1 MYYYFRIWN
10 FNEEA
15 GFSQV
20 LELGLPHGVVPGSA
34 TGTLLVSGG
43 LHLPL
48 YSQIDSSDQWAI
60 VWKDSQL
67 SAASASLA
75 PLLALEHIPHLVED
89 AEKERILQKLP
100 EQVGLCY
107 GVLILSIID
116 RLLELIE
123 INRF

>member
-1 MYYYFRIWN
+1 MFFRIWN

-34 TGTLLVSGG
+34 SGTLLVSGG

-48 YSQIDSSDQWAI
+48 YSFQSDITDQWAD

-75 PLLALEHIPHLVED
+75 PLLALDHIPHLVDE
-89 AEKERILQKLP
+89 AERERILKKLP
-100 EQVGLCY
+100 EQVNFIYKNMKLY
-107 GVLILSIID
+107 KL
-116 RLLELIE
+116 
-123 INRF
+123 

>member
-1 MYYYFRIWN
+1 MIYAFFRIWN

-34 TGTLLVSGG
+34 SGTLLVSGG

-48 YSQIDSSDQWAI
+48 YNQQLDSTDQWAE
-60 VWKDSQL
+60 VWRDSQL

-75 PLLALEHIPHLVED
+75 PLLALEFIPHLVDEG
-89 AEKERILQKLP
+89 ERERILKKLP
-100 EQVGLCY
+100 EQVNTHQL
-107 GVLILSIID
+107 VSFKKT
-116 RLLELIE
+116 E
-123 INRF
+123 N